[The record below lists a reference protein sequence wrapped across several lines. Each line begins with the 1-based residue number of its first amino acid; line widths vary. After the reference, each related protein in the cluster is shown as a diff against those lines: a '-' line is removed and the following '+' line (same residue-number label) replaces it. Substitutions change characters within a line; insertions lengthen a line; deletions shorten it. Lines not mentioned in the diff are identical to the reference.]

1 MNGLALPT
9 CILCDQEVHIHH
21 LPDGRTWFKGH
32 RARPLNGRVCDAC
45 HGLILGIRFGD
56 PTLCLMAQDPD
67 LTDLRIYGKAE
78 RESYDK
84 IHGDA
89 Q

>member
-21 LPDGRTWFKGH
+21 LLNGKTWFKGH
-32 RARPLNGRVCDAC
+32 RARPLKGRVCDAC
-45 HGLILGIRFGD
+45 HGLILELRFAGYAAISG
-56 PTLCLMAQDPD
+56 THFE
-67 LTDLRIYGKAE
+67 DLRILGKAE